1 VEYLSLL
8 RTGLDVRT
16 EYLTSDDLR
25 RYREGYLLH
34 LLDVVLQDRERV
46 HFNDQRRYL
55 EMSKERIT
63 LENVFELAKEQQ
75 NKEESEEEE
84 EEEKSDIDT
93 PDEE

>member
-1 VEYLSLL
+1 
-8 RTGLDVRT
+8 
-16 EYLTSDDLR
+16 
-25 RYREGYLLH
+25 
-34 LLDVVLQDRERV
+34 LDVVLQDRERV